1 MLLTL
6 MHIQIYLH
14 IHKQDS
20 QCCDYGI
27 TGKKLTGGGDCIKIP
42 GAEKKTS
49 TANKGV
55 AACIAGGQK
64 GLVTTSGTTQATVCC
79 KHFLLFDNQLKVTS
93 LLNFFSTKFFFA
105 FLDNLGFF

>member
-6 MHIQIYLH
+6 MNIQIYHH

-49 TANKGV
+49 TSNKGV
-55 AACIAGGQK
+55 AVCQAGGQK
-64 GLVTTSGTTQATVCC
+64 GLVTVTGTGQKTVCC
-79 KHFLLFDNQLKVTS
+79 KYFYTVFYQKV
-93 LLNFFSTKFFFA
+93 LICIF
-105 FLDNLGFF
+105 